1 VTTKL
6 RGSRPPRRP
15 LLLVAAALVALA
27 AAGNA
32 SAATFVPKGL
42 LEGAAANPNQTVHVI
57 LVAAPGVTTQD
68 LKQELK
74 KSLLRIGDKRGT
86 SISVRKEF
94 EVIPALVLEMPAS
107 RILLLAANPRIH
119 SITPDGQVAQQ
130 AAYTPLELWP
140 RVVRADELWPADRK
154 DGPRPPAIAIVDS
167 GVDDGVADFD
177 RRIAARVSTTS
188 FSSGSSGSDAFGH
201 GTMVASIAAG
211 ASGSYPGVAPT
222 ARIIAVRAVDGEGRS
237 RIADVLEAADWI
249 YRHRISK
256 GIGVVNFSIRSTH
269 PNWGFYDPI
278 NLAVERL
285 WHSGT
290 VVVASAGNGG
300 EQRMLYA
307 PASDPFVITVG
318 ATDTA
323 GTVAAADDFDAP
335 WSSRGYTAEGFAKP
349 ELAAPGRHIVAAVPP
364 QSHLAQTFPE
374 RVVAPGYMW
383 MSGTSF
389 SAPIVSGAAAQI
401 LARNPTWTPDQVKG
415 ALMLTAR
422 TLPQAAPLS
431 VGVGEVDVAA
441 AAAVQNPPDPNENLY
456 DFVRRDRLGRQ
467 YFDALAWNAHVLAD
481 ATWTSATW
489 TSATWTSAT
498 WTSATWTSS
507 AWAAAALT
515 DATWTSATW
524 TSATWTSATWTSAT
538 WTSATWTSANRLE

>member
-1 VTTKL
+1 LTTEL
-6 RGSRPPRRP
+6 RRTIRRLSFAA
-15 LLLVAAALVALA
+15 LLLVASAFAALSLTDT
-27 AAGNA
+27 A
-32 SAATFVPKGL
+32 SAAPFVPRGL
-42 LEGAAANPNQTVHVI
+42 LEGAAQNPGQTVYLIV
-57 LVAAPGVTTQD
+57 VAAPGTSTHE

-74 KSLLRIGDKRGT
+74 RLKSRSGK
-86 SISVRKEF
+86 ISVRKEF
-94 EVIPALVLEMPAS
+94 EVVPAVAVEMPAAH
-107 RILLLAANPRIH
+107 LPFLATNPRVH

-130 AAYTPLELWP
+130 AAFTPLELWP
-140 RVVRADELWPADRK
+140 SVVRANELWPTASNA
-154 DGPRPPAIAIVDS
+154 GPRPPAIAIVDS
-167 GVDDGVADFD
+167 GVEDKLADFD
-177 RRIAARVSTTS
+177 KRVVARVDTSS
-188 FSSGSSGSDAFGH
+188 FSSGRSGADAFGH
-201 GTMVASIAAG
+201 GTMVAAIAAG
-211 ASGSYPGVAPT
+211 SSSSYPGVAPT
-222 ARIIAVRAVDGEGRS
+222 ARIIALRAVDGEGRS

-249 YRHRISK
+249 YKNRIGK

-285 WHSGT
+285 WHTGT

-323 GTVAAADDFDAP
+323 GTVSVADDFDAP

-349 ELAAPGRHIVAAVPP
+349 ELAAPGRHIVAAVP
-364 QSHLAQTFPE
+364 SGSYLARTFPE
-374 RVVAPGYMW
+374 RVVSPGYMW

-389 SAPIVSGAAAQI
+389 SAPIVSGAAAQL
-401 LARNPTWTPDQVKG
+401 LARHPDWTPDQVKG

-422 TLPQAAPLS
+422 TLPNAADLS
-431 VGVGEVDVAA
+431 TGVGEIDAA
-441 AAAVQNPPDPNENLY
+441 AAAALSAPPNPNENLY
-456 DFVRRDRLGRQ
+456 DFVKRDSGGRP
-467 YFDALAWNAHVLAD
+467 YFDAPAWNAHVLAD

-538 WTSATWTSANRLE
+538 WTSATWTSANALE

>member
-1 VTTKL
+1 VTTHL
-6 RGSRPPRRP
+6 RGTRRLRRP
-15 LLLVAAALVALA
+15 LLLLACALTALVA
-27 AAGNA
+27 AGN
-32 SAATFVPKGL
+32 SFAAPFVPKGL
-42 LEGAAANPNQTVHVI
+42 LDGAGANPKQTVQVI
-57 LVAAPGVTTQD
+57 VVAAPGASTQD
-68 LKQELK
+68 LRQELR
-74 KSLLRIGDKRGT
+74 KSLLRAGDKRGT
-86 SISVRKEF
+86 SIVIRKAF
-94 EVIPALVLEMPAS
+94 EVIPALAVEMPAS
-107 RILLLAANPRIH
+107 HVLLLATNPGIH

-130 AAYTPLELWP
+130 AAFTPLELWP
-140 RVVRADELWPADRK
+140 QVVRANELWPADRK

-167 GVDDGVADFD
+167 GVSDAADFD
-177 RRIAARVSTTS
+177 RRVVARVSTTS
-188 FSSGSSGSDAFGH
+188 FSSGNAGRDDFGH

-211 ASGSYPGVAPT
+211 ASSSYPGVAPT
-222 ARIIAVRAVDGEGRS
+222 AKIIAVRAVDGEGRS

-249 YRHRISK
+249 YKHRVSR

-290 VVVASAGNGG
+290 VVVASAGNTGA
-300 EQRMLYA
+300 ERMLYA

-349 ELAAPGRHIVAAVPP
+349 ELAAPGRHIVGAVPAE
-364 QSHLAQTFPE
+364 SYLARTFPE
-374 RVVAPGYMW
+374 RAVAPGYMW

-389 SAPIVSGAAAQI
+389 SAPIVSGAAAQL
-401 LARNPTWTPDQVKG
+401 LARHPDWTPDQVKG

-431 VGVGEVDVAA
+431 AGVGEIDIAA
-441 AAAVQNPPDPNENLY
+441 AAALQNPPNPNENLY
-456 DFVRRDRLGRQ
+456 DFVRQDSKGRT
-467 YFDALAWNAHVLAD
+467 YFDASAWNEHVLAD

-538 WTSATWTSANRLE
+538 WTSATWTSANSLE

>member
-1 VTTKL
+1 MNIHA
-6 RGSRPPRRP
+6 GGFRRIRRS
-15 LLLVAAALVALA
+15 LALVATALIALA

-32 SAATFVPKGL
+32 SAAPFVPKGL
-42 LEGAAANPNQTVHVI
+42 LEGAAKNPLQTVHVI
-57 LVAAPGVTTQD
+57 VVAAPGVTTHD
-68 LKQELK
+68 LKQELR
-74 KSLLRIGDKRGT
+74 KSLLRVGSKRFT
-86 SISVRKEF
+86 SVSVRKEY
-94 EVIPALVLEMPAS
+94 EVIPALALEMPAAYL
-107 RILLLAANPRIH
+107 LLLATNPRIH

-130 AAYTPLELWP
+130 AAFTPLELWP
-140 RVVRADELWPADRK
+140 EVVRADELWPAGES

-167 GVDDGVADFD
+167 GIEDSVADFD
-177 RRIAARVSTTS
+177 RRIVARVSTTS
-188 FSSGSSGSDAFGH
+188 FSSGNAGSDAFGH

-211 ASGSYPGVAPT
+211 ASSSYPGVAPT
-222 ARIIAVRAVDGEGRS
+222 ARIIALRAVDGEGRS

-249 YRHRISK
+249 YRNRISK

-285 WHSGT
+285 WQTGT

-300 EQRMLYA
+300 DQRMLYA
-307 PASDPFVITVG
+307 PASDPFIITVG
-318 ATDTA
+318 AADTA
-323 GTVAAADDFDAP
+323 GTVTTADDFDAP

-349 ELAAPGRHIVAAVPP
+349 ELTAPGRRIVAAVPA
-364 QSHLAQTFPE
+364 QSYLARTFAD

-389 SAPIVSGAAAQI
+389 SAPIVSGAAAQL
-401 LARNPTWTPDQVKG
+401 LARHPDWSPDQVKG

-422 TLPQAAPLS
+422 TLPRAAPLS
-431 VGVGEVDVAA
+431 AGVGEIDVAA
-441 AAAVQNPPDPNENLY
+441 AAALQNPPNPNENLY
-456 DFVRRDRLGRQ
+456 DFVRQDSRGRP
-467 YFDALAWNAHVLAD
+467 YFDAPAWNAHVLAD

-498 WTSATWTSS
+498 WTSATWTSA
-507 AWAAAALT
+507 AWDAAARS

-538 WTSATWTSANRLE
+538 WTSATWTSSNLVE